1 MEFVHK
7 SVLFDEAIKALDL
20 NENKIIV
27 DGTAGGGGHSGEI
40 AKRAKRVISIDQDP
54 DAIAVLNE
62 RLGDKENVTIVH
74 DNYSNI
80 KNIISNL
87 NIEKI
92 DGLLLDLGVSSF
104 QLDTAE
110 RGFSFHKDAP
120 LDMRMSKSGLSAY
133 DVVNNY
139 DWIKDIN
146 TLDFLR
152 DYGKFFN
159 VNYMLDKDIVR
170 RRLDAGIT
178 YTEFSYMILQALD
191 FKYLHEHNNVDLQC
205 AGSDQWGNIT
215 AGIDLIRKKT
225 GQEVYGFT
233 MPLILDKFGNKF
245 GKSEGN
251 ALWLDKNKTSPYE
264 IYQYLVNTDD
274 SKVVEYLKVFTFLS
288 HEEINKLEEKVK
300 TEPEKREAQKALASE
315 VVRFLHG
322 EEELQEAIKLT
333 ECLFTGNVKE
343 LTDEEIEMVFKGMP
357 TIETKEDTI
366 INIMTNNDIASSKR
380 EAREFLSN
388 NAITLDGEIIND
400 ENYIITNNKKNH
412 IIRRGKKKY
421 YLIKIN

>member
-62 RLGDKENVTIVH
+62 RLGDKKNVTIVH

-87 NIEKI
+87 NIEQI

-139 DWIKDIN
+139 DERQLADIIYRYGEEKFSRRIAANIVKARAEKPIETTFELVDIIKSSMPQKAMRDAHPARRTFQAIRIEVNAELDVLKSTLEDAFDILAPGGRIAII
-146 TLDFLR
+146 TFHSLEDRIVKEQFAKWCQGCTCPKEFPVCVC
-152 DYGKFFN
+152 GK
-159 VNYMLDKDIVR
+159 KPK
-170 RRLDAGIT
+170 GKT
-178 YTEFSYMILQALD
+178 
-191 FKYLHEHNNVDLQC
+191 FK
-205 AGSDQWGNIT
+205 SI
-215 AGIDLIRKKT
+215 
-225 GQEVYGFT
+225 
-233 MPLILDKFGNKF
+233 
-245 GKSEGN
+245 
-251 ALWLDKNKTSPYE
+251 SP
-264 IYQYLVNTDD
+264 
-274 SKVVEYLKVFTFLS
+274 SK
-288 HEEINKLEEKVK
+288 EELEEN
-300 TEPEKREAQKALASE
+300 PRARSSRLRIFEK
-315 VVRFLHG
+315 F
-322 EEELQEAIKLT
+322 
-333 ECLFTGNVKE
+333 
-343 LTDEEIEMVFKGMP
+343 
-357 TIETKEDTI
+357 
-366 INIMTNNDIASSKR
+366 
-380 EAREFLSN
+380 
-388 NAITLDGEIIND
+388 
-400 ENYIITNNKKNH
+400 
-412 IIRRGKKKY
+412 
-421 YLIKIN
+421 

>member
-62 RLGDKENVTIVH
+62 RLGNKENVTIVH

-139 DWIKDIN
+139 DERQLADIIYRYGEEKFSRRIAANIVKARAKKPIETTFELVDIIKSSMPQKAMRDAHPARRTFQAIRIEVNAELDVLKSTLEDAFDILAPGGRIAII
-146 TLDFLR
+146 TFHSLEDRIVKEQFAKWCQGCTCPKEFPVCVC
-152 DYGKFFN
+152 GK
-159 VNYMLDKDIVR
+159 KPKGK
-170 RRLDAGIT
+170 A
-178 YTEFSYMILQALD
+178 
-191 FKYLHEHNNVDLQC
+191 FK
-205 AGSDQWGNIT
+205 SI
-215 AGIDLIRKKT
+215 
-225 GQEVYGFT
+225 
-233 MPLILDKFGNKF
+233 
-245 GKSEGN
+245 
-251 ALWLDKNKTSPYE
+251 SP
-264 IYQYLVNTDD
+264 
-274 SKVVEYLKVFTFLS
+274 SK
-288 HEEINKLEEKVK
+288 EELEEN
-300 TEPEKREAQKALASE
+300 PRARSSRLRIFEK
-315 VVRFLHG
+315 F
-322 EEELQEAIKLT
+322 
-333 ECLFTGNVKE
+333 
-343 LTDEEIEMVFKGMP
+343 
-357 TIETKEDTI
+357 
-366 INIMTNNDIASSKR
+366 
-380 EAREFLSN
+380 
-388 NAITLDGEIIND
+388 
-400 ENYIITNNKKNH
+400 
-412 IIRRGKKKY
+412 
-421 YLIKIN
+421 

>member
-62 RLGDKENVTIVH
+62 RLGDKKNVTIVH

-139 DWIKDIN
+139 DERQLADIIYRYGEEKFSRRIAANIVKARAEKPIETTFELVDIIKSSMPQKAMRDAHPARRTFQAIRIEVNAELDVLKSTLEDAFDILAPGGRIAII
-146 TLDFLR
+146 TFHSLEDRIVKEQFAKWCQGCTCPKEFPVCVC
-152 DYGKFFN
+152 GK
-159 VNYMLDKDIVR
+159 KPK
-170 RRLDAGIT
+170 GKT
-178 YTEFSYMILQALD
+178 
-191 FKYLHEHNNVDLQC
+191 FK
-205 AGSDQWGNIT
+205 SI
-215 AGIDLIRKKT
+215 
-225 GQEVYGFT
+225 
-233 MPLILDKFGNKF
+233 
-245 GKSEGN
+245 
-251 ALWLDKNKTSPYE
+251 SP
-264 IYQYLVNTDD
+264 
-274 SKVVEYLKVFTFLS
+274 SK
-288 HEEINKLEEKVK
+288 EELEEN
-300 TEPEKREAQKALASE
+300 PRARSSRLRIFEKFS
-315 VVRFLHG
+315 V
-322 EEELQEAIKLT
+322 
-333 ECLFTGNVKE
+333 
-343 LTDEEIEMVFKGMP
+343 D
-357 TIETKEDTI
+357 
-366 INIMTNNDIASSKR
+366 
-380 EAREFLSN
+380 
-388 NAITLDGEIIND
+388 
-400 ENYIITNNKKNH
+400 
-412 IIRRGKKKY
+412 
-421 YLIKIN
+421 

>member
-62 RLGDKENVTIVH
+62 RLGDKKNVTIVH

-87 NIEKI
+87 DIDKI

-139 DWIKDIN
+139 DERQLADIIYRYGEEKFSRRIAANIVKARAEKPIETTFELVDIIKSSMPQKAMRDAHPARRTFQAIRIEVNAELDVLKSTLEDAFDILAPGGRIAII
-146 TLDFLR
+146 TFHSLEDRIVKEQFAKWCQGCTCPKEFPVCVC
-152 DYGKFFN
+152 GK
-159 VNYMLDKDIVR
+159 KPK
-170 RRLDAGIT
+170 GKT
-178 YTEFSYMILQALD
+178 
-191 FKYLHEHNNVDLQC
+191 FK
-205 AGSDQWGNIT
+205 SI
-215 AGIDLIRKKT
+215 
-225 GQEVYGFT
+225 
-233 MPLILDKFGNKF
+233 
-245 GKSEGN
+245 
-251 ALWLDKNKTSPYE
+251 SP
-264 IYQYLVNTDD
+264 
-274 SKVVEYLKVFTFLS
+274 SK
-288 HEEINKLEEKVK
+288 EELEEN
-300 TEPEKREAQKALASE
+300 PRARSSRLRIFEK
-315 VVRFLHG
+315 F
-322 EEELQEAIKLT
+322 
-333 ECLFTGNVKE
+333 
-343 LTDEEIEMVFKGMP
+343 
-357 TIETKEDTI
+357 
-366 INIMTNNDIASSKR
+366 
-380 EAREFLSN
+380 
-388 NAITLDGEIIND
+388 
-400 ENYIITNNKKNH
+400 
-412 IIRRGKKKY
+412 
-421 YLIKIN
+421 

>member
-54 DAIAVLNE
+54 DAITVLNE

-139 DWIKDIN
+139 DERQLADIIYRYGEEKFSRRIATNIVKARAKKPIETTFELVDIIKSSMPQKAMRDAHPARRTFQAIRIEVNAELDVLKSTLEDAFDILAPGGRIAII
-146 TLDFLR
+146 TFHSLEDRIVKEQFAKWCQGCTCPKEFPVCVC
-152 DYGKFFN
+152 GK
-159 VNYMLDKDIVR
+159 KPK
-170 RRLDAGIT
+170 GKT
-178 YTEFSYMILQALD
+178 
-191 FKYLHEHNNVDLQC
+191 FK
-205 AGSDQWGNIT
+205 SI
-215 AGIDLIRKKT
+215 
-225 GQEVYGFT
+225 
-233 MPLILDKFGNKF
+233 
-245 GKSEGN
+245 
-251 ALWLDKNKTSPYE
+251 SP
-264 IYQYLVNTDD
+264 
-274 SKVVEYLKVFTFLS
+274 SK
-288 HEEINKLEEKVK
+288 EELEEN
-300 TEPEKREAQKALASE
+300 PRARSSRLRIFEK
-315 VVRFLHG
+315 F
-322 EEELQEAIKLT
+322 
-333 ECLFTGNVKE
+333 
-343 LTDEEIEMVFKGMP
+343 
-357 TIETKEDTI
+357 
-366 INIMTNNDIASSKR
+366 
-380 EAREFLSN
+380 
-388 NAITLDGEIIND
+388 
-400 ENYIITNNKKNH
+400 
-412 IIRRGKKKY
+412 
-421 YLIKIN
+421 

>member
-87 NIEKI
+87 NIEQI
-92 DGLLLDLGVSSF
+92 NGLLLDLGVSSF

-139 DWIKDIN
+139 DERQLADIIYRYGEEKFSRRIAANIVKARAKKPIETTFELVDIIKSSMPQKAMRDAHPARRTFQAIRIEVNAELDVLKSTLEDAFDILAPGGRIAII
-146 TLDFLR
+146 TFHSLEDRIVKEQFAKWCQGCTCPKEFPVCVC
-152 DYGKFFN
+152 GK
-159 VNYMLDKDIVR
+159 KPK
-170 RRLDAGIT
+170 GKT
-178 YTEFSYMILQALD
+178 
-191 FKYLHEHNNVDLQC
+191 FK
-205 AGSDQWGNIT
+205 SI
-215 AGIDLIRKKT
+215 
-225 GQEVYGFT
+225 
-233 MPLILDKFGNKF
+233 
-245 GKSEGN
+245 
-251 ALWLDKNKTSPYE
+251 SP
-264 IYQYLVNTDD
+264 
-274 SKVVEYLKVFTFLS
+274 SK
-288 HEEINKLEEKVK
+288 EELEEN
-300 TEPEKREAQKALASE
+300 PRARSSRLRIFEK
-315 VVRFLHG
+315 F
-322 EEELQEAIKLT
+322 
-333 ECLFTGNVKE
+333 
-343 LTDEEIEMVFKGMP
+343 
-357 TIETKEDTI
+357 
-366 INIMTNNDIASSKR
+366 
-380 EAREFLSN
+380 
-388 NAITLDGEIIND
+388 
-400 ENYIITNNKKNH
+400 
-412 IIRRGKKKY
+412 
-421 YLIKIN
+421 

>member
-62 RLGDKENVTIVH
+62 RLGDKKNVTIVH

-139 DWIKDIN
+139 DERQLADIIYRYGEEKFSRRIAANIVKARAEKPIETTFDLVDIIKSSMPQKAMRDAHPARRTFQAIRIEVNAELDVLKSTLEDAFDILAPGGRIAII
-146 TLDFLR
+146 TFHSLEDRIVKEQFAKWCQGCTCPKEFPVCVC
-152 DYGKFFN
+152 GK
-159 VNYMLDKDIVR
+159 KPK
-170 RRLDAGIT
+170 GKT
-178 YTEFSYMILQALD
+178 
-191 FKYLHEHNNVDLQC
+191 FK
-205 AGSDQWGNIT
+205 SI
-215 AGIDLIRKKT
+215 
-225 GQEVYGFT
+225 
-233 MPLILDKFGNKF
+233 
-245 GKSEGN
+245 
-251 ALWLDKNKTSPYE
+251 SP
-264 IYQYLVNTDD
+264 
-274 SKVVEYLKVFTFLS
+274 SK
-288 HEEINKLEEKVK
+288 EELEEN
-300 TEPEKREAQKALASE
+300 PRARSSRLRIFEK
-315 VVRFLHG
+315 F
-322 EEELQEAIKLT
+322 
-333 ECLFTGNVKE
+333 
-343 LTDEEIEMVFKGMP
+343 
-357 TIETKEDTI
+357 
-366 INIMTNNDIASSKR
+366 
-380 EAREFLSN
+380 
-388 NAITLDGEIIND
+388 
-400 ENYIITNNKKNH
+400 
-412 IIRRGKKKY
+412 
-421 YLIKIN
+421 

>member
-80 KNIISNL
+80 KHIISNL

-139 DWIKDIN
+139 DERQLADIIYRYGEEKFSRRIAANIVKARAKKPIETTFELVDIIKSSMPQKAMRDAHPARRTFQAIRIEVN
-146 TLDFLR
+146 AELDVLKSTLDDAFDILAPSGR
-152 DYGKFFN
+152 IAIITFHSLEDRIVKEQFAKWCQGCTCPKEFPVCVCGK
-159 VNYMLDKDIVR
+159 KPK
-170 RRLDAGIT
+170 GKT
-178 YTEFSYMILQALD
+178 
-191 FKYLHEHNNVDLQC
+191 FK
-205 AGSDQWGNIT
+205 SI
-215 AGIDLIRKKT
+215 
-225 GQEVYGFT
+225 
-233 MPLILDKFGNKF
+233 
-245 GKSEGN
+245 
-251 ALWLDKNKTSPYE
+251 SP
-264 IYQYLVNTDD
+264 
-274 SKVVEYLKVFTFLS
+274 SK
-288 HEEINKLEEKVK
+288 EELEEN
-300 TEPEKREAQKALASE
+300 PRARSSRLRIFEK
-315 VVRFLHG
+315 F
-322 EEELQEAIKLT
+322 
-333 ECLFTGNVKE
+333 
-343 LTDEEIEMVFKGMP
+343 
-357 TIETKEDTI
+357 
-366 INIMTNNDIASSKR
+366 
-380 EAREFLSN
+380 
-388 NAITLDGEIIND
+388 
-400 ENYIITNNKKNH
+400 
-412 IIRRGKKKY
+412 
-421 YLIKIN
+421 